1 MTIILTAVS
10 PALASLI
17 ALQRLD
23 SATDAARRRL
33 AELPAA
39 EQALAAEIATARAG
53 VDAVKARIQENTLAR
68 RALDK
73 DIAAVDV
80 RLARFDDHKAA
91 VKTNQEYTALLHE
104 ISVAK
109 GEKTAIED
117 KQLELMEEA
126 EALAAQQKAA
136 EAALAAKTVEGDKAR
151 TALSADRKA
160 LDIELARLAHE
171 RTQEARGVDAPVMA
185 KYEQLLKQRKGIA
198 VARMTGE
205 ICEACHVRLRPHV
218 AQMVRRND
226 SIVPCDNC
234 QRILYYE
241 APPTGVSA
249 T

>member
-1 MTIILTAVS
+1 VS
-10 PALASLI
+10 PALAALI

-23 SATDAARRRL
+23 SAADAARKRL
-33 AELPAA
+33 GEQPAA
-39 EQALAAEIATARAG
+39 EHAITAGIAAARG
-53 VDAVKARIQENTLAR
+53 NVDAIKARIQENALAR

-73 DIAAVDV
+73 DVAAVDV

-117 KQLELMEEA
+117 KILALMEDA
-126 EALAAQQKAA
+126 DGLAVDQKAA
-136 EAALAAKTVEGDKAR
+136 EAALAAKTAEGDKAR
-151 TALSADRKA
+151 AALTADRQTLEA
-160 LDIELARLAHE
+160 DLTRLLHE
-171 RTQEARGVDAPVMA
+171 RTQEVHNVDAPVMA

-218 AQMVRRND
+218 AQQIRRND
-226 SIVPCDNC
+226 AIVPCDNC

-241 APPTGVSA
+241 PPPAGVS
-249 T
+249 TP

>member
-1 MTIILTAVS
+1 MS
-10 PALASLI
+10 PALAALI
-17 ALQRLD
+17 ALQQLD
-23 SATDAARRRL
+23 SATEAARKRL

-39 EQALAAEIATARAG
+39 EQAIVSGSAAARSG
-53 VDAVKARIQENTLAR
+53 VDAVKARIQDNAQAR

-117 KQLELMEEA
+117 KLLVLMEEA
-126 EALAAQQKAA
+126 EGLAAQQKAA
-136 EAALAAKTVEGDKAR
+136 EATLAAKTAEGDKAR
-151 TALSADRKA
+151 AALVADRKTVEA
-160 LDIELARLAHE
+160 EVARLTHE
-171 RTQEARGVDAPVMA
+171 RAQEARNVDAPVMA

-218 AQMVRRND
+218 AQMIRKND
-226 SIVPCDNC
+226 SIVQCDSC
-234 QRILYYE
+234 QRILYFE
-241 APPTGVSA
+241 APPAGVNA

>member
-1 MTIILTAVS
+1 VS
-10 PALASLI
+10 PALAALK
-17 ALQRLD
+17 ALQQLD
-23 SATDAARRRL
+23 SATEAARRRL
-33 AELPAA
+33 GELPAA
-39 EQALAAEIATARAG
+39 EQAIVAVIATARSG
-53 VDAVKARIQENTLAR
+53 VDTVKARIQDNAQAR

-117 KQLELMEEA
+117 KLLVLMEEA
-126 EALAAQQKAA
+126 EDLAAQHKAA
-136 EAALAAKTVEGDKAR
+136 ESTLAAKTAEGDKAR
-151 TALSADRKA
+151 AALAADRKTVEA
-160 LDIELARLAHE
+160 ELVRLSRE
-171 RTQEARGVDAPVMA
+171 RAQEARNVDAPVMA

-198 VARMTGE
+198 VARMSGE

-241 APPTGVSA
+241 TPQAGVSA